1 MHTVMWCHWRVNI
14 RQVLMIDDFVI
25 NALLAGTALALVAG
39 PLGCVVVWRRMAY
52 FGDTLAHSALLGVA
66 LAVSAEVVPI
76 LGVVFIGILL
86 AAMLFWLEHRRELS
100 TDTLLGILSH
110 SALAL
115 GLIVFSWIQARI
127 PGVDLMA
134 YLFGDILAVNR
145 TEIIWMFAG
154 AAFILSVFVW
164 LWRAM
169 IVISVNE
176 DMART
181 DGVNVS
187 LVRFVFMLLLA
198 VVIAAAIKV
207 VGILLI
213 TALLIIPAASA
224 RGFSNTPVQMVML
237 ATVLA
242 VAAVVIG
249 LGASMYQDIPAGPA
263 IVVAAALGFF
273 LTRIPGTRN

>member
-1 MHTVMWCHWRVNI
+1 MM
-14 RQVLMIDDFVI
+14 DDFII
-25 NALLAGTALALVAG
+25 NALLAGIALALVAG

-66 LAVSAEVVPI
+66 LAVSIETMPTV
-76 LGVVFIGILL
+76 GVVFIGVVL
-86 AAMLFWLEHRRELS
+86 AAMLFWLEQRRELS

-115 GLIVFSWIQARI
+115 GLIVFSLIQARV
-127 PGVDLMA
+127 PGIDLMA

-145 TEIIWMFAG
+145 AEITWMFA
-154 AAFILSVFVW
+154 ATALILVAFTW
-164 LWRAM
+164 LWRPL
-169 IVISVNE
+169 VLISIDE

-181 DGVNVS
+181 DGINVS
-187 LVRFVFMLLLA
+187 LVRFVFMMLLA
-198 VVIAAAIKV
+198 VVVAAAIKV
-207 VGILLI
+207 VGVLLI

-224 RGFSNTPVQMVML
+224 RAFSSTPMQMV
-237 ATVLA
+237 VLSAVIA

-249 LGASMYQDIPAGPA
+249 LGASLYQDLPAGPA

-273 LTRIPGTRN
+273 ISRLSSLRP